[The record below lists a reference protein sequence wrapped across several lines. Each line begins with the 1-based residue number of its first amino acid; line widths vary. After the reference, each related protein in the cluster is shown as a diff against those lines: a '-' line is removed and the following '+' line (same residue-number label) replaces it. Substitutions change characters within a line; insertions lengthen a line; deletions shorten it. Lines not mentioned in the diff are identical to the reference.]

1 MDQAMH
7 LWLFF
12 LVVFAV
18 VLLPGLDMAFVLGS
32 ALIGG
37 RRHGLIAV
45 AGIVAGGVC
54 HVVAAALGVGLLI
67 QLVPGAFNAVLL
79 AGALYMAW
87 IGWSLL
93 RSRGGGG
100 IEASDAK
107 LSAAATFRRA
117 TLTTLLNP
125 KAYLFMLAIFPQF
138 IAPEYG
144 PVWLQ
149 CLVLGGI
156 IWATQFGVYGS
167 LALGAAGVRGWMAA
181 RPGAGVALNRGVGA
195 VLVLAAV
202 WTGFAGWQGL

>member
-1 MDQAMH
+1 MDHAMH

-32 ALIGG
+32 ALVGG

-45 AGIVAGGVC
+45 AGIIAGGVC
-54 HVVAAALGVGLLI
+54 HVAAAALGVGLLI
-67 QLVPGAFNAVLL
+67 KLVPGAFNAVLL

-93 RSRGGGG
+93 HSRGGA
-100 IEASDAK
+100 IEAADAK
-107 LSAAATFRRA
+107 LSAGATFRRA

-138 IAPEYG
+138 ISPEYG

-149 CLVLGGI
+149 CLVLGAI
-156 IWATQFGVYGS
+156 IWTTQAGVYGS
-167 LALGAAGVRGWMAA
+167 LAIGAAGVRGWMSA
-181 RPGAGVALNRGVGA
+181 RPGAGLALHRGVGA

-202 WTGFAGWQGL
+202 WTGFAGWQAL

>member
-1 MDQAMH
+1 MDHAMH

-32 ALIGG
+32 ALVGG

-54 HVVAAALGVGLLI
+54 HVAAAALGVGLLI
-67 QLVPGAFNAVLL
+67 KLVPGAFNAVLV

-87 IGWSLL
+87 IGASLL
-93 RSRGGGG
+93 HSRGGA
-100 IEASDAK
+100 IEAADAK
-107 LSAAATFRRA
+107 LSAGATFRRA

-138 IAPEYG
+138 ISPEYG

-149 CLVLGGI
+149 CLVLGAI
-156 IWATQFGVYGS
+156 IWATQAGVYGS
-167 LALGAAGVRGWMAA
+167 LAIGAAGVRGWMAA
-181 RPGAGVALNRGVGA
+181 RPGAGLALHRGVGA

>member
-1 MDQAMH
+1 MDHAMH

-32 ALIGG
+32 ALVGG

-54 HVVAAALGVGLLI
+54 HVAAAALGVGLLI
-67 QLVPGAFNAVLL
+67 KLVPGAFNAVLV

-87 IGWSLL
+87 IGASLL
-93 RSRGGGG
+93 HSRGGG
-100 IEASDAK
+100 IEAVDAK
-107 LSAAATFRRA
+107 LSAGATFRRA

-138 IAPEYG
+138 ISPEYG

-149 CLVLGGI
+149 CLVLGAI
-156 IWATQFGVYGS
+156 IWATQAGVYGS
-167 LALGAAGVRGWMAA
+167 LAIGAAGVRGWMAA
-181 RPGAGVALNRGVGA
+181 RPGAGLALHRSVGA

>member
-1 MDQAMH
+1 MDHAMH

-32 ALIGG
+32 ALVGG

-54 HVVAAALGVGLLI
+54 HVAAAALGVGLLI
-67 QLVPGAFNAVLL
+67 KLVPGAFNAVLL

-93 RSRGGGG
+93 HSRGGG
-100 IEASDAK
+100 IETSDAK
-107 LSAAATFRRA
+107 LSAGATFRRA
-117 TLTTLLNP
+117 TLTSLLNP

-138 IAPEYG
+138 ISSEYG

-149 CLVLGGI
+149 CLVLGVI
-156 IWATQFGVYGS
+156 IWVTQAGVYGS
-167 LALGAAGVRGWMAA
+167 LAIGAAGVRGWMAA
-181 RPGAGVALNRGVGA
+181 QPGAGLALHRGVGA
-195 VLVLAAV
+195 VLVVAAV
-202 WTGFAGWQGL
+202 WTGFAGWQAL